1 MEGWHQRSKEE
12 CDTVA
17 ARMMGG
23 RFQTHIL
30 AQWYRPGSGRED
42 RAELTLFE
50 DGSFQLF
57 GTAPLELL
65 THVQAE
71 WHNSLKGRI
80 A

>member
-1 MEGWHQRSKEE
+1 VDGWHKRSKEE
-12 CDTVA
+12 CDTLA

-23 RFQTHIL
+23 RVDTHIL
-30 AQWYRPGSGRED
+30 AQWYHPGAGGDE

-50 DGSFQLF
+50 DGSVQLA
-57 GTAPLELL
+57 GTAPLDLL

-71 WHNSLKGRI
+71 WHNHLKGRI